1 MVTLLS
7 GNPVLMRVQ
16 PTMPALHLHHHQR
29 RIDSG
34 STFSVI
40 LGIIAAAVVLACAI
54 WGFLVP
60 RWKRK
65 HAATPSRTKWNNG
78 SILTTRR
85 RPGGRIRIFPSHPA
99 IKPLLS
105 KPSTAQILPT
115 YDPRVESP
123 FPDNPNPGLNGG
135 LPDVV
140 RIHSAPVTSN
150 STSSDGL
157 FTPARHNALEED
169 QSESKYHT
177 VPRAN
182 NTKHLVGKSAD
193 FGDAKDFILAVPEP
207 LALKPR
213 EAGRPPA
220 VTRHLE
226 KYGTAHTASPADSD
240 KLPHPNKLFRAIQN
254 GDIRSSLCS
263 STSLRV
269 DHRESDAAASATKEV
284 EDAIEKA
291 IEEEAGQRQYLAYSS
306 DSSKASTVVRPEHN
320 EFVRGEEGI
329 TVMHRL
335 RSYRSLTGSRIPTLS
350 RAGTITK
357 PRTPMDELRRV
368 YAPDAKHDVVPT
380 ARLPQQMTSSTALT
394 MIDYSSEYD
403 STSIPATSPI
413 LPPTAL
419 QLLPT
424 PLRPRRNSETTPVAE
439 GQILSCSITMQ
450 SVDVTEKGQSGVTPL
465 QSVFG
470 RKREKRVG
478 RGFYHAG
485 RRPKPAP
492 LNIQPNISL
501 PSVHNH
507 RPRKSTTGIGTT
519 IVAPVVKPSKL
530 KSRMRASSMYS
541 EDTHGFNRILT
552 PSTPDFPSPIIDI
565 FTDHEVCGNPFT
577 GRESV
582 KARVEEWTQ
591 RIHGQA
597 TPPLPSSKL
606 LPNPDNA
613 GKEATKAQ
621 LSTEGDE
628 ANEKRLTVVNDY
640 DKECNQ
646 STADPLGIAP
656 GDAIWI

>member
-1 MVTLLS
+1 
-7 GNPVLMRVQ
+7 
-16 PTMPALHLHHHQR
+16 MPALHFHHLQR
-29 RIDSG
+29 RTDSG
-34 STFSVI
+34 VTFSIV

-60 RWKRK
+60 RWRKK
-65 HAATPSRTKWNNG
+65 HAATPSRTKWNDG
-78 SILTTRR
+78 SILTSRR
-85 RPGGRIRIFPSHPA
+85 RPGGRIRTFPSHPA

-123 FPDNPNPGLNGG
+123 FPDSPNPGLKGG

-140 RIHSAPVTSN
+140 RIHSAPVISD
-150 STSSDGL
+150 STSSGGL

-169 QSESKYHT
+169 QSKSKYYT
-177 VPRAN
+177 VPRTN
-182 NTKHLVGKSAD
+182 NTKHFVGKSAD

-220 VTRHLE
+220 VARHLE

-240 KLPHPNKLFRAIQN
+240 KLPHPNKSFRAIQN

-263 STSLRV
+263 STSLWV
-269 DHRESDAAASATKEV
+269 DHRESDAAASATREV

-291 IEEEAGQRQYLAYSS
+291 IEEESGQRQYLAYSS
-306 DSSKASTVVRPEHN
+306 DSSKASTVVRPENN
-320 EFVRGEEGI
+320 EFERGDEGI
-329 TVMHRL
+329 TAMHRL

-357 PRTPMDELRRV
+357 PRTPVDELRRF
-368 YAPDAKHDVVPT
+368 YAPDAKHDVVPM
-380 ARLPQQMTSSTALT
+380 ARLPQQMASSTALT
-394 MIDYSSEYD
+394 VIDYSSEYD
-403 STSIPATSPI
+403 STSTPATSPT

-419 QLLPT
+419 LLLPT
-424 PLRPRRNSETTPVAE
+424 PLRPRRSSETMPVAE
-439 GQILSCSITMQ
+439 SQILSCSNTMQ
-450 SVDVTEKGQSGVTPL
+450 SVDVTEEGRSGVPPL
-465 QSVFG
+465 QSVLG
-470 RKREKRVG
+470 RKREKRVS

-501 PSVHNH
+501 PSTNNH
-507 RPRKSTTGIGTT
+507 HPQQSMTDVGTT
-519 IVAPVVKPSKL
+519 VVAPIVKPIKL

-541 EDTHGFNRILT
+541 EDTQGFNRILT
-552 PSTPDFPSPIIDI
+552 PSTPNFSSPIIDI

-591 RIHGQA
+591 RIYGQA

-613 GKEATKAQ
+613 GNEATQAQ

-628 ANEKRLTVVNDY
+628 ANEKRLSVVNDY

-646 STADPLGIAP
+646 GTADPIGIAP